1 VSLLYSMTCKIIS
14 LYPLRSE
21 WLLSNL
27 TETFVGSAETASAVQ
42 VLFRVA
48 MTSPAWSAAAS
59 STVVGQGEEALV
71 AQRTQHYKA
80 LEDLDM
86 HSLSGTLQFLPRGDA
101 SKVLQWIPQLV
112 DAIID

>member
-1 VSLLYSMTCKIIS
+1 MSFIVTFRAGLKYF
-14 LYPLRSE
+14 PLRSE

-42 VLFRVA
+42 VLFRTA
-48 MTSPAWSAAAS
+48 MTSPAWSAVAS
-59 STVVGQGEEALV
+59 STLLGPGEDGSIS
-71 AQRTQHYKA
+71 QRTQHYKA

-86 HSLSGTLQFLPRGDA
+86 HSLSGTWQFLPKGDA